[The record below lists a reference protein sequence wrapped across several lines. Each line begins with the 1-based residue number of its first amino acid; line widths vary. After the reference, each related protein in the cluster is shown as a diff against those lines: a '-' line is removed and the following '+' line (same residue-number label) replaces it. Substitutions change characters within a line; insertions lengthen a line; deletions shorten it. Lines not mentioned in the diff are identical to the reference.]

1 MDNPRTDYPRTDNDD
16 FGASRECFT
25 EVVGWL
31 EGPDAGALSHAELED
46 QLDARGRELLR
57 RMFAD
62 HLSLRALTERR
73 LEGVR
78 DAQART
84 HGAVEAGH
92 HRRLATVFG
101 EVEVTRLAYR
111 RRGQLNLYPADA
123 ALNLPA
129 ERHSHGLRRL
139 AATEASRGSFEEA
152 AAALKR
158 ATGQH
163 LGKRQVEAL
172 TARAAADVEA
182 FYDTRARQADVGV
195 ESDLLVLS
203 ADGKGIVMRPD
214 ALRPATAK
222 AAAAATNKLECR
234 LSKGEKR
241 NRKRLAEV
249 GAVYDLTPVA
259 RTPCDVLA
267 SKAGQTPPPAP
278 KAGAKWVTASV
289 VDDAATVIATV
300 FDEAERRDPSHAR
313 RWVALVDGNNHQIDR
328 IEEEAQTRGVD
339 VAIVVDLIHVLEY
352 LWGAV
357 WCFFAEGDQAAQA
370 WVHDRALAVLSG
382 NAREV
387 AIGIRRRA
395 TTARLNKQKRKKA
408 DTCAKYL
415 TNKAKYLDY
424 PTTLAGGW
432 PVASGIIEGTCRY
445 LVADRMD
452 ITGARWSLNGA
463 EAVLK
468 LRAIR
473 ANDDFDD
480 YWKFHLNNERHRV
493 HETRYADQTI
503 PTAA

>member
-1 MDNPRTDYPRTDNDD
+1 MDNPRVCRETDNDN
-16 FGASRECFT
+16 FAASRECFT
-25 EVVGWL
+25 EALGWL
-31 EGPDAGALSHAELED
+31 EGPDAAALSHAELED

-57 RMFAD
+57 RMFQD
-62 HLSLRALTERR
+62 HLSLRAMTERR
-73 LEGVR
+73 LAGVR
-78 DAQART
+78 DAQARAY
-84 HGAVEAGH
+84 GAVEAGH

-101 EVEVTRLAYR
+101 EVGITRLAYR
-111 RRGQLNLYPADA
+111 RRGQRNLYPADA
-123 ALNLPA
+123 ALNVPA

-152 AAALKR
+152 AAALER

-163 LGKRQVEAL
+163 LGKRQVETL
-172 TARAAADVEA
+172 TARAALDVEA
-182 FYDTRARQADVGV
+182 FYDTRVREADAGV

-222 AAAAATNKLECR
+222 AAAAATNKLTCR

-267 SKAGQTPPPAP
+267 SKAGETPPPAP
-278 KAGAKWVTASV
+278 KASAKWVTASV

-300 FDEAERRDPSHAR
+300 FDEAERCDPNHAR

-328 IEEEAQTRGVD
+328 IEAEAQTRGVD
-339 VAIVVDLIHVLEY
+339 VTIVVDLIHVLEY

-357 WCFFAEGDQAAQA
+357 WCFFAEGDPGAQA
-370 WVHDRALAVLSG
+370 WVHDRALAVLGG

-387 AIGIRRRA
+387 AAGIRRRA
-395 TTARLNKQKRKKA
+395 TTARLNKHKRSKA
-408 DTCAKYL
+408 DACAKYL

-424 PTTLAGGW
+424 PTALAGGW

-452 ITGARWSLNGA
+452 ITGARWSVNGA

-473 ANDDFDD
+473 ANNDFDD

-503 PTAA
+503 PIAA

>member
-1 MDNPRTDYPRTDNDD
+1 MGNPRTDNQTSSEN

-25 EVVGWL
+25 EVLGWL
-31 EGPDAGALSHAELED
+31 EGPEAAALSHAELED
-46 QLDARGRELLR
+46 SLDARGRELLR
-57 RMFAD
+57 RMLQD
-62 HLSLRALTERR
+62 HLSLRAMIERR
-73 LEGVR
+73 LAGVR
-78 DAQART
+78 DAQGSAY
-84 HGAVEAGH
+84 GAVEAGH
-92 HRRLATVFG
+92 HRPLATVFG

-111 RRGQLNLYPADA
+111 RRGQPNLYPADA
-123 ALNLPA
+123 ALNVPA

-152 AAALKR
+152 AAALER
-158 ATGQH
+158 GTGQH

-172 TARAAADVEA
+172 TARAAVDVEA
-182 FYDTRARQADVGV
+182 FYDTRVRAADQATEG
-195 ESDLLVLS
+195 DLLVIS

-222 AAAAATNKLECR
+222 AAASATNKLQCR

-249 GAVYDLTPVA
+249 GAVYDLTPVP
-259 RTPCDVLA
+259 RTPADVLA
-267 SKAGQTPPPAP
+267 SKAGDAPPPAP

-328 IEEEAQTRGVD
+328 IEQEAQTRGVN

-357 WCFFAEGDQAAQA
+357 WCFFAEGDPAAQA
-370 WVHDRALAVLSG
+370 WVHDRALAVLAG

-387 AIGIRRRA
+387 ATGIRRRA
-395 TTARLNKQKRKKA
+395 TTARLNQNKRIKA
-408 DTCAKYL
+408 DACAKYL

-424 PTTLAGGW
+424 PTALTEGW

-452 ITGARWSLNGA
+452 ITGARWSVNGA

-468 LRAIR
+468 LRAVR
-473 ANDDFDD
+473 ANDDFDE

-503 PTAA
+503 PIAA